1 VPTPFSPAAG
11 DEGFSIIRPQ
21 QLYKTPAYL
30 LFLCQAL
37 SLSLLFYITLQNV
50 IEFKREQSLHKKK
63 ECLQSE
69 EEGMKKRKK
78 NWKGQS

>member
-1 VPTPFSPAAG
+1 MPTPFSPAAG

-37 SLSLLFYITLQNV
+37 SLLFYITLQNV
-50 IEFKREQSLHKKK
+50 IEFKREKSQHKK

-69 EEGMKKRKK
+69 EEGKKKEK